1 MKSDFETIVIPAVR
15 EYFQAEENLAKAKL
29 GSADRL
35 KSLREQVIRRA
46 RTASIE
52 LHQLADAIGHGD
64 PKAIKAIRTQVESK
78 CTYLRSTAL
87 EADITLLRDVAEA
100 FKHRELSRI
109 KPKPRI
115 SSQRAVATISL
126 GYGTLRFG
134 EGKYGGGEQVV
145 VEQID
150 GQQRALSS
158 ILQNCVD
165 AWRRYFALPLP
176 ELGHF

>member
-1 MKSDFETIVIPAVR
+1 VKSDFQTIVLPAVR
-15 EYFQAEENLAKAKL
+15 EYFEAEVELSRAKL
-29 GSADRL
+29 DCANDLDSV
-35 KSLREQVIRRA
+35 REQVIRRA

-64 PKAIKAIRTQVESK
+64 LNAIKLIRTQVESK
-78 CTYLRSTAL
+78 CTYLRTTAL
-87 EADITLLRDVAEA
+87 QADIALLRDVAEA
-100 FKHRELSRI
+100 FKHRELNRSKVRV
-109 KPKPRI
+109 
-115 SSQRAVATISL
+115 SSQKAVATVSL
-126 GYGTLRFG
+126 GYGALRFG
-134 EGKYGGGEQVV
+134 EGKYGGGEQVI

-150 GQQRALSS
+150 GSQRALSS